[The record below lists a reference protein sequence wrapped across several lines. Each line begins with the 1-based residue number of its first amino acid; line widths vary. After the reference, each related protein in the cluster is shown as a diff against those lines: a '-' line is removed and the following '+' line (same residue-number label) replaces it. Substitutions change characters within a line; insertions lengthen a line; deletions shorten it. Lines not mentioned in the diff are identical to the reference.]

1 MKHLGLA
8 VVAVLLSVT
17 NAFAQSNDFKTG
29 KEPFTVNTERLSSYL
44 ELTSMQKGKVE
55 KINEFFI
62 QTQKASLNVKQERQA
77 RKMQQSVYSNLKL
90 MKDVL
95 TPEQYR
101 KYVILLNITNN
112 NNRLAKGVDTVSE
125 IYLADKK

>member
-8 VVAVLLSVT
+8 IVAVLFSVT
-17 NAFAQSNDFKTG
+17 SAFAQSSDFKTG
-29 KEPFTVNTERLSSYL
+29 KEPFTVNTERLGSYL

-62 QTQKASLNVKQERQA
+62 EMQKASLNVKQERQA
-77 RKMQQSVYSNLKL
+77 KKMQHSVYSNLKL

-112 NNRLAKGVDTVSE
+112 NNRLAMGVDTVSE